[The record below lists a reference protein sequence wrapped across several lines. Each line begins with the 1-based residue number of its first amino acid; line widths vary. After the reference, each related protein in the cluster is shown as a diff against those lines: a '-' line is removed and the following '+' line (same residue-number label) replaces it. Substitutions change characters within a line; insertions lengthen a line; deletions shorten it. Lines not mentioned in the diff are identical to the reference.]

1 MRVVAS
7 FCPSRTCLKKATEE
21 ISDGGHSDLKQQVSV
36 VTDQQ
41 QPQRQQESTITLV
54 GLRLSNHWE
63 PPPTTNSKL
72 HDRV

>member
-21 ISDGGHSDLKQQVSV
+21 ISDGGHSDLEQQVSV

-41 QPQRQQESTITLV
+41 QPQRQQQI
-54 GLRLSNHWE
+54 NHNFSWIE
-63 PPPTTNSKL
+63 TK
-72 HDRV
+72 